1 MAKCKLLMQTGQ
13 VQKIIDFFDGYSDD
27 KVSCKYVK
35 KVGIKAEFECE
46 TSQFNQMGSL
56 DKIKMIRADKS
67 LFFSSQKIT
76 LCI

>member
-1 MAKCKLLMQTGQ
+1 MNVKLNCHLKKLQVIAKEFSKELL
-13 VQKIIDFFDGYSDD
+13 KE
-27 KVSCKYVK
+27 KYY
-35 KVGIKAEFECE
+35 